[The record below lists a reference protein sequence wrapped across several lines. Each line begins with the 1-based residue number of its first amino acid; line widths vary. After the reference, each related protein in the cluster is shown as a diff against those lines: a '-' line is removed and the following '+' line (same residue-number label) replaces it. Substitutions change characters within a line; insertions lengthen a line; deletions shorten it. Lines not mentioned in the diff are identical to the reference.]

1 MVKYKLSKIIFKNYL
16 TNTNED
22 LDFMAST
29 LFFPVLPLLKNLVG
43 IFLSKRFVI
52 GLVLYFFLINLVDAI
67 IIIYSICP
75 QEELLPLCMPEEP
88 KVPQLPIKVE
98 LERFP
103 HYWKSFRLGAMI
115 AVLLALLTGGK

>member
-1 MVKYKLSKIIFKNYL
+1 
-16 TNTNED
+16 
-22 LDFMAST
+22 MAST

-67 IIIYSICP
+67 MIIYSICP
-75 QEELLPLCMPEEP
+75 QEELLPLCMREEP

-98 LERFP
+98 PEPVKLSFSERFP

>member
-1 MVKYKLSKIIFKNYL
+1 
-16 TNTNED
+16 
-22 LDFMAST
+22 MASS

-67 IIIYSICP
+67 MIIYSICP
-75 QEELLPLCMPEEP
+75 QEELLPLCMREEP
-88 KVPQLPIKVE
+88 KVPQLPIKVAPE
-98 LERFP
+98 PLKLSFSERFP